1 MNRTQQTSAP
11 TYKSFLMLSAYSS
24 ERDRDD
30 MMNALRAQPRPDTLC
45 GERVPDSLNFLT
57 YGQLDDL
64 RSLDTE
70 GDVVFSLCDIIF
82 GKKLDVYSEDVN
94 KVFGFVNFC
103 SRELDR
109 INGLFSSMKTDY
121 SSEEIAAGVKD
132 LSFGSFGVLDWYAK
146 RMGITDQNEVR
157 GVAWVRIY
165 FCMLN
170 DHKQQEYERRLQKIY
185 LSKGNTPK
193 KRR

>member
-1 MNRTQQTSAP
+1 
-11 TYKSFLMLSAYSS
+11 MLSAYSS

-30 MMNALRAQPRPDTLC
+30 MMNVLRAQPRPDTLC

-94 KVFGFVNFC
+94 KVFGFVNFY
-103 SRELDR
+103 L
-109 INGLFSSMKTDY
+109 TDY
-121 SSEEIAAGVKD
+121 HNQIWN
-132 LSFGSFGVLDWYAK
+132 GVLDRFVVFALKSY
-146 RMGITDQNEVR
+146 
-157 GVAWVRIY
+157 
-165 FCMLN
+165 
-170 DHKQQEYERRLQKIY
+170 
-185 LSKGNTPK
+185 
-193 KRR
+193 